1 MSIRTCN
8 RVLATGESP
17 ELSRSRGQRSFLRG
31 DSRSAGLFKGAV
43 VVVTIMLLLGYRE
56 AGAAPAAQKPLT
68 NEDVV
73 TMVQAGLPQDV
84 VIEKIKTSKT
94 AFDTSTEALV
104 ALKKA
109 GIGADIIRIMVNP
122 AAEAKPAGGSIF
134 TNGNA
139 PAPCQIP
146 PGGGTPAWLSGA
158 SPAMWY
164 SEPDKSDRVEINYE
178 RGTIAHVGFIVSTS
192 LLVLH
197 PIRASVRVTSRTQF
211 WTCINPTDA
220 PLVRF
225 SLDKGSDERNTSVGR
240 VMPFH
245 VSFHI
250 SEEDLVPY
258 KAEKTPEGYFRI
270 TPASPLKPGEYG
282 FVPQGSAGFFSA
294 GERVYTFGVD

>member
-1 MSIRTCN
+1 MSIET
-8 RVLATGESP
+8 
-17 ELSRSRGQRSFLRG
+17 RSRLFFANRSSELTRSG
-31 DSRSAGLFKGAV
+31 SAGVLKGAV
-43 VVVTIMLLLGYRE
+43 IVLAIVMLL
-56 AGAAPAAQKPLT
+56 GARAASTAPPAPKPLT
-68 NEDVV
+68 NEDIV

-84 VIEKIKTSKT
+84 VVEKIKTSKT

-122 AAEAKPAGGSIF
+122 AAEPKPAGGGSPF
-134 TNGNA
+134 TNANA
-139 PAPCQIP
+139 PVPCQVP

-164 SEPDKSDRVEINYE
+164 SEPDQSDRVELNYE
-178 RGTIAHVGFIVSTS
+178 RGTITHVGFAGFGSS

-197 PIRASVRVTSRTQF
+197 PIKANARVTSRAQF
-211 WTCINPTDA
+211 LSCINPTDA

-225 SLDKGSDERNTSVGR
+225 SLDNGSDERNTSVGKIR
-240 VMPFH
+240 PWNI
-245 VSFHI
+245 SFHI

-258 KAEKTPEGYFRI
+258 KSEKTPEGYFRI

-282 FVPQGSAGFFSA
+282 FVPQGSPGFFSA
-294 GERVYTFGVD
+294 GERVYTFGVN